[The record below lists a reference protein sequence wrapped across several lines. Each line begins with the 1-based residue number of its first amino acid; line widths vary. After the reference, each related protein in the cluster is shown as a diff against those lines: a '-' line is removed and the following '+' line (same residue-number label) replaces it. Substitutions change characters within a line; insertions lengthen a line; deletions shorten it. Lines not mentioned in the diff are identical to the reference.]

1 MREVYCRRS
10 CDRRYSGLRCDGN
23 WVVGFFE
30 IGAFECVI
38 CSMGAAGVVAAA
50 ATVLALRDAIRS
62 SCGHRK
68 ACRRSDMMR
77 TRGGILN
84 DVW

>member
-23 WVVGFFE
+23 WVGGFCE

-38 CSMGAAGVVAAA
+38 CSMDAAGVIAGA
-50 ATVLALRDAIRS
+50 ATVLALLDAIRS

-68 ACRRSDMMR
+68 AFRRSDMMC
-77 TRGGILN
+77 TRGGM
-84 DVW
+84 VGGM